1 MSRKSVGKS
10 SKKGLS
16 PDENASLRLGR
27 LDQVFHKALDVAMS
41 SVGESELK
49 ESFSAVLA
57 TEGGGKLSTSI
68 QKAVANM
75 LAETQASMVAGYKDV
90 CIQRDLDEKLK
101 ALENLPPIDT
111 YRYFNAYLLQT

>member
-16 PDENASLRLGR
+16 PDENESLRLGR

-57 TEGGGKLSTSI
+57 AEGGGKLSTSI

-101 ALENLPPIDT
+101 ALENLPPIDNN
-111 YRYFNAYLLQT
+111 RYFNADLLPT

>member
-10 SKKGLS
+10 NKKGLS
-16 PDENASLRLGR
+16 PDENTSLRLGR

-111 YRYFNAYLLQT
+111 NRYSSAYLLPT